1 MISKI
6 KSVKPQKE
14 YIDLPSDA
22 IYEYD
27 KEI

>member
-1 MISKI
+1 MIPKI
-6 KSVKPQKE
+6 KNVKPQKE
-14 YIDLPSDA
+14 YIVLPSDA